1 MRLLFAYAVI
11 AAFLWPMAAFADASG
26 TLTVTGTAIVNAA
39 PDQATLS
46 LGVTTT
52 GATAAAAMGANN
64 DAASAVIARLIAAK
78 VAERDMQT
86 TGLSLNPNWVMN
98 AAGTAQEIQGY
109 TASSTLTV
117 RIDALD
123 TAGAILDAAIADG
136 ANTLNGLTFGLA
148 DPRPLEDDARQAAVA
163 DALAR
168 AQVLALAAGE
178 TLGPIVS
185 ITEGGGGQQPMPM
198 LFKAAADSAVP
209 LAAGEVGVSAEV
221 TIVWQLTP

>member
-1 MRLLFAYAVI
+1 MRLLIAYAVI

-26 TLTVTGTAIVNAA
+26 TLTVTGTATVNAA

-52 GATAAAAMGANN
+52 GATAAVAMGANN

-123 TAGAILDAAIADG
+123 AAGAILDAAIADG
-136 ANTLNGLTFGLA
+136 ANTLNGLTFGLT
-148 DPRPLEDDARQAAVA
+148 DPRPLEDDARKAAVA

-168 AQVLALAAGE
+168 AQVLAQAAGE

-185 ITEGGGGQQPMPM
+185 ITEGSGGQQPMPM

-221 TIVWQLTP
+221 TIVWQLKP

>member
-123 TAGAILDAAIADG
+123 AAGAILDAAIADG
-136 ANTLNGLTFGLA
+136 ANTLNGLTFGLT
-148 DPRPLEDDARQAAVA
+148 DPRPLEDDARKAAVA

-221 TIVWQLTP
+221 TIVWQLKP

>member
-1 MRLLFAYAVI
+1 MRLLIAYAVI

-136 ANTLNGLTFGLA
+136 ANTLNGLTFGLT
-148 DPRPLEDDARQAAVA
+148 DPRPLEDDARKAAVA

-185 ITEGGGGQQPMPM
+185 ITEGGGGQQTMPM
-198 LFKAAADSAVP
+198 LYKAAADSAVP
-209 LAAGEVGVSAEV
+209 LAVGEVGVSAEV
-221 TIVWQLTP
+221 TIVWQLKP

>member
-1 MRLLFAYAVI
+1 MRLLIAYAVI

-117 RIDALD
+117 RIAALD

-148 DPRPLEDDARQAAVA
+148 DPRPLEDDARKAAVA

-185 ITEGGGGQQPMPM
+185 ITEGSGGQQPMPM

-221 TIVWQLTP
+221 TIVWQLKP